1 MVINTPS
8 EKFYK
13 GTVNRI
19 TWVVLSGVD
28 TENCGGVNNI
38 DNQHACMTICY
49 LKVNCNKNALDLM
62 KTMEYRLVQL
72 YVSFKFW
79 T

>member
-13 GTVNRI
+13 GTVNRT
-19 TWVVLSGVD
+19 TWVVLRGVD

-38 DNQHACMTICY
+38 HNQHACMTICY
-49 LKVNCNKNALDLM
+49 LKVNCCNKNALDLM
-62 KTMEYRLVQL
+62 KTMEYRLV
-72 YVSFKFW
+72 
-79 T
+79 